1 MKVYITKYCL
11 TQGIFEDEVEICSDV
26 STSMCESIT
35 NRYTY
40 FHKPYWQETKEEA
53 IKHAEQMKERK
64 IKALE
69 KQIKKLKEL
78 KFN

>member
-1 MKVYITKYCL
+1 
-11 TQGIFEDEVEICSDV
+11 
-26 STSMCESIT
+26 MCKSIT
-35 NRYTY
+35 NRYAY

-69 KQIKKLKEL
+69 KQIKKLKE
-78 KFN
+78 